1 MRSNCDQFPMKSH
14 VVNSLDIDDRLGLNI
29 TCKEKFD
36 VDYIWQESFLVK
48 VLGLLFL
55 QRIHYKS
62 NI

>member
-1 MRSNCDQFPMKSH
+1 M
-14 VVNSLDIDDRLGLNI
+14 VNSLDIDDRLGLDI

-36 VDYIWQESFLVK
+36 VDYIWQEIFLVK